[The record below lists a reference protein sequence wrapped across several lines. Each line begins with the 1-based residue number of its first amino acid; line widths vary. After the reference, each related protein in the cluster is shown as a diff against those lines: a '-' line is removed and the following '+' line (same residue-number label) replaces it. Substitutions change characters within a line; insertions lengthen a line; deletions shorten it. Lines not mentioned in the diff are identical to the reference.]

1 MRFEAVVVVDNL
13 TLADVALVIPL
24 QGVPLGAM
32 VARVLL
38 VSHAMRLKPN
48 SRLEQCWNT
57 LHNSLL

>member
-1 MRFEAVVVVDNL
+1 MRLEAVVVVDDL

-38 VSHAMRLKPN
+38 VGHAMRLKN
-48 SRLEQCWNT
+48 KDWNAF
-57 LHNSLL
+57 HNFLP

>member
-38 VSHAMRLKPN
+38 VGHAMRLTNKD
-48 SRLEQCWNT
+48 WNT
-57 LHNSLL
+57 FHNSLP

>member
-1 MRFEAVVVVDNL
+1 MRFEAVVVVDDL

-38 VSHAMRLKPN
+38 VGHAMRLTNKD
-48 SRLEQCWNT
+48 WNT
-57 LHNSLL
+57 FHNSLP